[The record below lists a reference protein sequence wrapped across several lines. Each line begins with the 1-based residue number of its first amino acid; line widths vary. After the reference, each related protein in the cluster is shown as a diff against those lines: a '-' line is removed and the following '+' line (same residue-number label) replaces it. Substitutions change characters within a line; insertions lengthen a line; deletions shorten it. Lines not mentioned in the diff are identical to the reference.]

1 MTVKDLQCADII
13 ELYDDFNFRTVLTDE
28 FDIDIKNNTFVKD
41 EDDDYTSFD
50 FITKIWREN
59 EKGDYILI
67 FDKKKE
73 ETKNNNI
80 SKENIQDTKEDTKVS
95 QDTTVKG
102 SKNLTF
108 DMIKDIIF
116 EYKLSYNPYIWV
128 LYELYWGNCTIE
140 GILYS
145 VNKKGEFKIIGKNMY
160 KNWNE
165 FMKEKDYEYADYVF
179 LLKQDNNWYWMDTCK
194 LLLLQPLCDEK

>member
-1 MTVKDLQCADII
+1 MTIKDLKCGDLI
-13 ELYDDFNFRTVLTDE
+13 ELYGNSDFRRILEDE
-28 FDIDIKNNTFVKD
+28 FDICAADNTFVCN
-41 EDDDYTSFD
+41 EDDEWND
-50 FITKIWREN
+50 FNFVTKIWREN
-59 EKGDYILI
+59 KKGDYILI
-67 FDKKKE
+67 FDKMKE
-73 ETKNNNI
+73 ETKNNNE
-80 SKENIQDTKEDTKVS
+80 SKENIPDTKDS
-95 QDTTVKG
+95 QDTTVKN

-128 LYELYWGNCTIE
+128 LYELYWGNGTIE

-145 VNKKGEFKIIGKNMY
+145 VNKKGEFKIVGKNMY
-160 KNWNE
+160 KSWNE